1 MPRLSPLAW
10 SLAFGF
16 ILCCATSTFAAPDNP
31 RKFAITNPAEADD
44 DFAFQGEYLGTLR
57 LPHGQLERTGLQVV
71 AQGDGKL
78 IATQMRGGLP
88 GSGWNE
94 RELLELEGRR
104 EGNRAILSAGQY
116 QITLHA
122 DNAAVVNSEGIS
134 LGSLSK
140 VERRSATEGL
150 PPGPLATVLFDGG
163 TPENLKNAKI
173 NEEGY
178 LMVGPTTAEPVEDFR
193 MHMEFRLPY
202 MPYARSQARA
212 NSGVY
217 IQRRYEVQ
225 ILDSFGLRPQFND
238 GASMYRTQPP
248 NVNMGFPPL
257 RWQTYD
263 IYFTA
268 ARFDDQGNRIAQA
281 RITVLH
287 NGIKVHDNF
296 ALPNKTGAGKPEGA
310 EPLPTLFQDH
320 GNPVVFRNIWIEPL
334 GARYAATPAPA
345 SCIAF

>member
-10 SLAFGF
+10 SIAFGLT
-16 ILCCATSTFAAPDNP
+16 LCFATSTLAAPDNP
-31 RKFAITNPAEADD
+31 NKFAITDPAKADE

-71 AQGDGKL
+71 AQGDGKF

-104 EGNRAILSAGQY
+104 EGNRAILSADDY
-116 QITLHA
+116 RITLFA
-122 DNAAVVNSEGIS
+122 SNATVVNSQGIS
-134 LGSLSK
+134 LGTLSK
-140 VERRSATEGL
+140 VERRSGTEGL
-150 PPGPLATVLFDGG
+150 RPGPMATVLFDG
-163 TPENLKNAKI
+163 TSLENLKNAKV

-178 LMVGPTTAEPVEDFR
+178 LMVGPTTAEPLEDFR
-193 MHMEFRLPY
+193 MHLEFRLPY
-202 MPYARSQARA
+202 MPYARGQARA

-238 GASMYRTQPP
+238 GASMYRTQAP

-268 ARFDDQGNRIAQA
+268 ARFDEEGNRIAQA

-287 NGIKVHDNF
+287 NGIKVHDDF
-296 ALPNKTGAGKPEGA
+296 ALPNKTGAGQQEGPN
-310 EPLPTLFQDH
+310 PLPTLFQDH

-334 GARYAATPAPA
+334 GARYAST
-345 SCIAF
+345 SGTCVAF

>member
-10 SLAFGF
+10 SLAFGLP
-16 ILCCATSTFAAPDNP
+16 LCFATFTLAAPDNP
-31 RKFAITNPAEADD
+31 SKFAITNPADADE
-44 DFAFQGEYLGTLR
+44 DFQFQGEYLGTLR

-71 AQGDGKL
+71 AQGDGKF

-88 GSGWNE
+88 GNGWNE
-94 RELLELEGRR
+94 RELLELDGQR
-104 EGNRAILSAGQY
+104 EGNRTILSSGDY

-122 DNAAVVNSEGIS
+122 DKAAVVNSEGLA
-134 LGSLSK
+134 LGSLAR
-140 VERRSATEGL
+140 VERRSGTEGL
-150 PPGPLATVLFDGG
+150 LPGPFATILFDG
-163 TPENLKNAKI
+163 TSLDHLRNAKI
-173 NEEGY
+173 NDEGY
-178 LMVGPTTAEPVEDFR
+178 LMVGPITAEPVEDFR
-193 MHMEFRLPY
+193 MHLEFRLPY
-202 MPYARSQARA
+202 MPYARGQARA

-248 NVNMGFPPL
+248 NMNMGFPPL

-268 ARFDDQGNRIAQA
+268 ARFDDEGNRIAQA

-296 ALPNKTGAGKPEGA
+296 ALPNKTGAGQKEA
-310 EPLPTLFQDH
+310 ANPLPTLFQDH

-334 GARYAATPAPA
+334 GVRYAADFD
-345 SCIAF
+345 SCVAF